1 MPLGR
6 GGDGKGYDAEMHW
19 STDRQEP
26 GIAGYSIVIRDTK
39 SPYWE
44 HEVFV
49 GNVSQYTLKGV
60 SIDEVALGVRA
71 VDKNG
76 NESLV
81 SAYINPPYK
90 QRKVDTF

>member
-19 STDRQEP
+19 SANQEADV
-26 GIAGYSIVIRDTK
+26 AGYSIVIRDTK

-44 HEVFV
+44 HEIFV
-49 GNVSQYTLKGV
+49 GNVNQYTLKGV
-60 SIDEVALGVRA
+60 SIDEVVLGVRT

-76 NESLV
+76 GESLV
-81 SAYINPPYK
+81 SAYVNPPYK